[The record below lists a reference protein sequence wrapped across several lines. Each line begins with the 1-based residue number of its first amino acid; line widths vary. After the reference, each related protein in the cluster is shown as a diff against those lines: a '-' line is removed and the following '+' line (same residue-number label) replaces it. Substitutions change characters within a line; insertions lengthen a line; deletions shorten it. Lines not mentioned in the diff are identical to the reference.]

1 MHSEMSSAICFNLD
15 QSKILFGNGLTEF
28 IFIKQCNDSSQA
40 DADKPEETE
49 SSTCLQSY
57 IMGSNQL
64 SCPQQA
70 GV

>member
-1 MHSEMSSAICFNLD
+1 MHSEKSSAICFNLD

-28 IFIKQCNDSSQA
+28 IFIKQCNDSNLA

-57 IMGSNQL
+57 IMGPNQL